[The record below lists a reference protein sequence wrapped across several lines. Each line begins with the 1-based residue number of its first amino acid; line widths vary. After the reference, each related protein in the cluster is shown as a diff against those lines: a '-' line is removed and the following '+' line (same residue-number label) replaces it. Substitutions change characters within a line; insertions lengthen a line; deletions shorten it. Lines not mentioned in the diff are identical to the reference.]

1 MLRTTEI
8 RIRNTSLPL
17 VEYQSQQVV
26 TFAMIDQVHGRP
38 DGTANSNF
46 KTNRE
51 RFIEGEDT
59 YLIDFYKKEEFHPFG
74 IDIPPRGLRVFTE
87 QGYLMLVK
95 SFTDDLAW
103 QVQRELVN
111 SYFRK
116 DAPTPKALP
125 GNYIEAL
132 EALVV
137 SEKEKVVI
145 AGERDQAIRTKAQI
159 SHKREA
165 TACQRNSVYQRIA
178 NRAIREREDMAAR
191 FGASKTRASQQAV
204 WRATGKMFGW
214 KALNAWLDAHDMLDP
229 LTYSYPTAYNP
240 DRNRHEV
247 IYPRDAWLDVH
258 GVDIARLF

>member
-17 VEYQSQQVV
+17 VEYQGQRVV

-38 DGTANSNF
+38 DGTARKRFSE
-46 KTNRE
+46 NRE
-51 RFIEGEDT
+51 RFTEGEDF
-59 YLIDFYKKEEFHPFG
+59 YLIDYSEKSVFRTFEIEV
-74 IDIPPRGLRVFTE
+74 PPRGLTTLTE
-87 QGYLMLVK
+87 SGYLMLVK

-111 SYFRK
+111 GYFRK
-116 DAPTPKALP
+116 DAPIPKALP

-137 SEKEKVVI
+137 AEKEKVVI
-145 AGERDQAIRTKAQI
+145 AEERD
-159 SHKREA
+159 EA

-191 FGASKTRASQQAV
+191 FGASKTWASQQAV

-214 KALNAWLDAHDMLDP
+214 KALNAWLDEHDMLDP